1 MADPGIFAPLKGHEN
16 LKERTVELLTEA
28 ILAGEIKPGDRVNES
43 QMSRQLQVSRSPV
56 REALQQLQEQ
66 GLIVNVP
73 RRGMFV
79 VSLTEEDVQKI
90 NSLRVILEAE
100 ALRLG
105 RDRLTRQ
112 GEEKLTQLVGRMERM
127 KPAPTN
133 ESVRIDLQF
142 HRTIWSLTGNEH
154 IERML
159 VSLTTPLF
167 AHAMLTLLRSEKQRM
182 VLDSHRPLLDFVRG
196 KSDQSAEEVMIAHLS
211 LRWKDPAKFS
221 SLKNPLAA
229 AGARDASEA

>member
-1 MADPGIFAPLKGHEN
+1 MADPGIFAPLRGHEN

-28 ILAGEIKPGDRVNES
+28 ILAGKIKPGDRVNES
-43 QMSRQLQVSRSPV
+43 QISRQLQVSRSPV

-66 GLIVNVP
+66 GLIVNAP

-229 AGARDASEA
+229 A

>member
-28 ILAGEIKPGDRVNES
+28 ILAGKIKPGDRVNES
-43 QMSRQLQVSRSPV
+43 QISRQLQVSRSPV

-66 GLIVNVP
+66 GLIVNAP

-90 NSLRVILEAE
+90 NSLRVILEA
-100 ALRLG
+100 
-105 RDRLTRQ
+105 
-112 GEEKLTQLVGRMERM
+112 
-127 KPAPTN
+127 
-133 ESVRIDLQF
+133 VRIDLQF